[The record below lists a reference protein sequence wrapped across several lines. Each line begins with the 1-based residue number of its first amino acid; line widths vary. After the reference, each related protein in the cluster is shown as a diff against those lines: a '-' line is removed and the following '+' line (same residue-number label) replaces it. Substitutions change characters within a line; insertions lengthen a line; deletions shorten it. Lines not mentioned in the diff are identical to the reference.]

1 MVTLDKFLKEEKIQ
15 VNLKEALVALTNSIV
30 QVSREISQVPLKK
43 NLILSN
49 NQNIHGEKQTYIDV
63 IANKIFVNN
72 LKKTKDVTA
81 CVSEEMIDYL
91 CFKKKRKK
99 NQLIVFFDPLDG
111 SSNISSNISVGS
123 IFSIYCIDHRNK
135 ITKNDFLQPG
145 HKQIASGF
153 SLYGPSTQLVLT
165 TGNGTN
171 EFTLNNKNKKFYC
184 SNSKILIP
192 KTTSEFSINM
202 SNQRFWERSIKKYIK
217 DCLLGADGKRKKNF
231 NMRWVASLVADANR
245 ILKRGGIY
253 IYPKDNKVPRKEG
266 RLRLMYEINPMAF
279 IVEQAGGECISGKN
293 RILNIE
299 PQDIHQC
306 IPVAFGS
313 KGEVNTLK
321 NLYFD

>member
-1 MVTLDKFLKEEKIQ
+1 MVSLDKFLKQEKIQ
-15 VNLKEALVALTNSIV
+15 VNLKEALVALTKSII
-30 QVSREISQVPLKK
+30 QVSREISQAPLKK

-63 IANKIFVNN
+63 IANKIFINN

-81 CVSEEMIDYL
+81 CVSEEMTDYL

-123 IFSIYCIDHRNK
+123 IFSIYCLDHSNK
-135 ITKNDFLQPG
+135 ITKSDFLQPG

-153 SLYGPSTQLVLT
+153 SLYGPSTQLVMT
-165 TGNGTN
+165 TGNGAN
-171 EFTLNNKNKKFYC
+171 EFTLNNKNEKFYC
-184 SNSKILIP
+184 SNSKFLIP
-192 KTTSEFSINM
+192 KKTSEFSINM
-202 SNQRFWERSIKKYIK
+202 SNQRFWEKSMYYYIK
-217 DCLLGADGKRKKNF
+217 DCLLGVDGKRKKNF

-253 IYPKDNKVPRKEG
+253 IYPKDRKIPKKEG

-279 IVEQAGGECISGKN
+279 IVEQAGGLCISGKK

-299 PQDIHQC
+299 PNNIHQC

-313 KGEVNTLK
+313 KDEVNTLK
-321 NLYFD
+321 RYLL